1 MVARLETSQPP
12 AGGVAQWNSPAMAAL
27 TGYRKSRTLTHEHV
41 VMNLDMN
48 VNDYATFAATVLS
61 LDSEI
66 ETVTRDGLKGQTT
79 LRREYFPTPAA
90 VSRAVIKPVPF
101 LANGVGVVLLAF
113 TDDEKVILTR
123 RRDSS
128 RARPG
133 QRDVSVV
140 EGIHAIH
147 DASGTNRV
155 DVYLTAIRACREEL
169 GVSVTSNDV
178 QLLGFGVDMKYY
190 QWNFFGIVELGCP
203 SNEAMEL
210 HAVNAKDR
218 WEGQLEAT
226 AANPVTVF
234 EHLYKDGSWDT
245 ALIATYLAFCKRI
258 GVAQTRQAAAQVFG
272 ETSKSR

>member
-1 MVARLETSQPP
+1 
-12 AGGVAQWNSPAMAAL
+12 
-27 TGYRKSRTLTHEHV
+27 
-41 VMNLDMN
+41 
-48 VNDYATFAATVLS
+48 VLS

-169 GVSVTSNDV
+169 GVSVTNNDV

-210 HAVNAKDR
+210 HAMNAKDR

-234 EHLYKDGSWDT
+234 EHLYKDGAWDT

-258 GVAQTRQAAAQVFG
+258 GVAQTRQAAARVFG